1 MHGDDADAVDAD
13 RLETFPV
20 FASLTAEQRGE
31 VAAAMSEV
39 TVEPGEALATEGE
52 YAYQLFA
59 IEDGQAEVRKGGE
72 LIRTLGPGDVF
83 GEIGLHATGTRTATV
98 VATTPMRLAAD
109 LHARVS
115 PDRARDARPGAR
127 PAGPDGRAR
136 GPHRVLSPPRPA

>member
-13 RLETFPV
+13 RLESFPV

-39 TVEPGEALATEGE
+39 AVEPGKALATEGE

-98 VATTPMRLAAD
+98 VATTPMRLAAIFTRELRRIERETPD
-109 LHARVS
+109 LERALRDLMAERAART
-115 PDRARDARPGAR
+115 GF
-127 PAGPDGRAR
+127 
-136 GPHRVLSPPRPA
+136 

>member
-13 RLETFPV
+13 RLESFPV

-98 VATTPMRLAAD
+98 VATTPMRLAAIFTRELRRIERETPD
-109 LHARVS
+109 LERALRDLMAERAART
-115 PDRARDARPGAR
+115 GF
-127 PAGPDGRAR
+127 
-136 GPHRVLSPPRPA
+136 

>member
-39 TVEPGEALATEGE
+39 AVEPGEALATEGE

-98 VATTPMRLAAD
+98 VATTPMRLAAIFTRELRRIERETPD
-109 LHARVS
+109 LERALRDLMAERAART
-115 PDRARDARPGAR
+115 GF
-127 PAGPDGRAR
+127 
-136 GPHRVLSPPRPA
+136 

>member
-1 MHGDDADAVDAD
+1 MPTPVDAD
-13 RLETFPV
+13 RLESFPV

-39 TVEPGEALATEGE
+39 TVEPGKALATEGE

-98 VATTPMRLAAD
+98 VATTPMRLAAIFTRELRRIERETPD
-109 LHARVS
+109 LERALRDLMAERAART
-115 PDRARDARPGAR
+115 GF
-127 PAGPDGRAR
+127 
-136 GPHRVLSPPRPA
+136 